1 MSWQPDID
9 TALVAQRGRTSH
21 ERHRFIF
28 KWRLHFMRRNVEM
41 MNQLAG
47 RERVWVDFSTDK
59 PLRLGCV
66 VKREQLG
73 QQGST
78 CSSLPVGCSS
88 GECGRAGLMCLFLQG
103 NQIPVC
109 GISLSRSTGV
119 FSACFF
125 VQVLMWLC
133 HSVASYQKLPPIGV
147 KTRQE
152 HAAVFVASQY
162 TLVHVSCKAE
172 TMLAEFWNIL
182 YLGCHRILQT

>member
-1 MSWQPDID
+1 MVATQSPVATQGCWSHGRVGVGCDQLRDRENNCPSLMSWQPDID
-9 TALVAQRGRTSH
+9 TDLVAQRGRTSH

-73 QQGST
+73 QQCST

-88 GECGRAGLMCLFLQG
+88 GECGRAELMCLFLQG

-125 VQVLMWLC
+125 VQVLM
-133 HSVASYQKLPPIGV
+133 
-147 KTRQE
+147 
-152 HAAVFVASQY
+152 
-162 TLVHVSCKAE
+162 
-172 TMLAEFWNIL
+172 
-182 YLGCHRILQT
+182 